1 MMRRMKKAHKR
12 IVIVV
17 YMIISILGLCILI
30 ARSQKHILE
39 IEKINALENPIDIA
53 DKYMHPKYDFFWR
66 GIEGIDVA
74 GQHTEWLESNTE
86 YIYELFIWENNTE
99 KEESYHYTIWESA
112 KDGIGCETIVG
123 TPGISLSS
131 KYFYHGNSIDLISGV
146 IDVFDKENA
155 CWKEEYFYIFYKEGN
170 YEPYIYENG
179 DFAKADVKDIEHK
192 TELTID
198 EMVEI
203 AKTNQD
209 RLETI
214 LYRMRARMKAVE
226 IIKLILETLLIVVV
240 WIVIIYKCEKS
251 RRKIQETE
259 NVKDGKG

>member
-1 MMRRMKKAHKR
+1 MVRRMKKAHKR

-30 ARSQKHILE
+30 ERSQKHILE

-53 DKYMHPKYDFFWR
+53 DKYMHPKYDFFWK

-74 GQHTEWLESNTE
+74 GQHTEWLEANTE

-112 KDGIGCETIVG
+112 KEGIGCESVVG
-123 TPGISLSS
+123 TPEISLSS
-131 KYFYHGNSIDLISGV
+131 KYFYHGNRIDLISGV
-146 IDVFDKENA
+146 IDIFDKENA
-155 CWKEEYFYIFYKEGN
+155 CWKEEYFYIFYKEGK

-179 DFAKADVKDIEHK
+179 DFAIADVKDIENK

-203 AKTNQD
+203 AKANQD

-226 IIKLILETLLIVVV
+226 IIKLILEILLIVVG
-240 WIVIIYKCEKS
+240 WILIICKYEKS
-251 RRKIQETE
+251 RRKMQETE
-259 NVKDGKG
+259 NIKDRKG